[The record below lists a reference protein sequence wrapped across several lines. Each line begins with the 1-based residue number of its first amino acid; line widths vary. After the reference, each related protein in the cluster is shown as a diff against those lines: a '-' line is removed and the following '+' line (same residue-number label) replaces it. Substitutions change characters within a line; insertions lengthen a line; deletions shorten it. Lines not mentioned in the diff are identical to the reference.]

1 MSGFFIA
8 IAVGIICIILGIS
21 NMKGNISSL
30 HSYHRH
36 RVSEEDR
43 IPFGRLVGLGTI
55 LCGAGIIIFGI
66 LSIVTTLLEKEVFT
80 LIGSGIMIVFLI
92 AGLGISFWGMI
103 KYNKGIF

>member
-1 MSGFFIA
+1 MQNLITTEIIGILVCVLGILNMSGH
-8 IAVGIICIILGIS
+8 
-21 NMKGNISSL
+21 ISSL
-30 HSYHRH
+30 HKYHRH

-80 LIGSGIMIVFLI
+80 LIGSGIMIIFLI